1 MIDPKNNT
9 KSHKSLSITY
19 ILLYFP
25 HLTETFVAEEIMAV
39 QSLGIQVQIVSLLK
53 PRKGPVQPLSK
64 ELLKHALYAPSLL
77 RPTLWRA
84 HYYFLRRSKHLYFQL
99 LLTLLRSPFSP
110 KSIVLLTK
118 RLVIFFKSVAVAY
131 ELKDSGIRL
140 LHSHFAWL
148 SAAGGMIV
156 SQLLDLPFTITTHA
170 FDIYSRKNDLFKLT
184 TRAADRIVA
193 ISEYN
198 KKVMLKLSS
207 DLNAKQIEVIH
218 CGIDLNSFQ
227 AADEKPT
234 INEIFQITSVGS
246 LVEKK
251 GHEYLIRSCKEM
263 EVQEIDFQCVIVG
276 SGELRQPLQT
286 LIQNLNLEDKVILA
300 GAQVQPWVR
309 DRLSKSDLFA
319 LACVVTDDGG
329 RDGVPVAMMEA
340 LAIEVPVVS
349 TSVSGIPELI
359 RHEETGLLVPERDA
373 KALAA
378 AIARLAK
385 DKPLRQKLARNGH
398 TLVETEYNISK
409 SATRLAGLFQQVIEE
424 RGK

>member
-1 MIDPKNNT
+1 VT
-9 KSHKSLSITY
+9 
-19 ILLYFP
+19 
-25 HLTETFVAEEIMAV
+25 
-39 QSLGIQVQIVSLLK
+39 
-53 PRKGPVQPLSK
+53 
-64 ELLKHALYAPSLL
+64 
-77 RPTLWRA
+77 
-84 HYYFLRRSKHLYFQL
+84 
-99 LLTLLRSPFSP
+99 
-110 KSIVLLTK
+110 
-118 RLVIFFKSVAVAY
+118 
-131 ELKDSGIRL
+131 
-140 LHSHFAWL
+140 
-148 SAAGGMIV
+148 
-156 SQLLDLPFTITTHA
+156 
-170 FDIYSRKNDLFKLT
+170 
-184 TRAADRIVA
+184 

-234 INEIFQITSVGS
+234 INEIFQIISIGS
-246 LVEKK
+246 LGEKK

-286 LIQNLNLEDKVILA
+286 LIQNLDLGDKVILA
-300 GAQVQPWVR
+300 GAKVQPWVR

-319 LACVVTDDGG
+319 LACVVTDDGA
-329 RDGVPVAMMEA
+329 RDGVPVSMMEA
-340 LAIEVPVVS
+340 LAMEVPVVS

-409 SATRLAGLFQQVIEE
+409 SATRLAALFQQVIKE